1 MLAQGGTTVQ
11 GARLTAS
18 FFMPILAA
26 ADQMVLFAP
35 ISDPTEAAPCAITAP
50 EVLSFSEFTARRG
63 YDVEIS
69 HDRLRF
75 PHGITKRQ
83 ATSNRKAALHHLGEA
98 FRAARDYSAAV
109 AAGEVR
115 PPTAEEESFARL
127 LGHPDHESVK
137 ATWRV
142 HVKRLRRLDSSL
154 TAELAVETIIREKLD
169 GTDPWAAEL
178 GVAPDDVGALALAR
192 IAWMQLSTAA

>member
-1 MLAQGGTTVQ
+1 
-11 GARLTAS
+11 
-18 FFMPILAA
+18 MPILATPE
-26 ADQMVLFAP
+26 QMDLFAP
-35 ISDPTEAAPCAITAP
+35 AVSGTDLAEGESKTP
-50 EVLSFSEFTARRG
+50 EVLTFGEFVARRG
-63 YDVEIS
+63 FDVEIS

-83 ATSNRKAALHHLGEA
+83 AASNRKAALHHLAEA

-115 PPTAEEESFARL
+115 PPTPDEESFARL

-142 HVKRLRRLDSSL
+142 HVKRLRRVDSSL
-154 TAELAVETIIREKLD
+154 TAELAAEKIIREKLD
-169 GTDPWAAEL
+169 GTDPWAAEF
-178 GVAPDDVGALALAR
+178 GVAPEDVVALAR
-192 IAWMQLSTAA
+192 ARLTWMQPSAAA